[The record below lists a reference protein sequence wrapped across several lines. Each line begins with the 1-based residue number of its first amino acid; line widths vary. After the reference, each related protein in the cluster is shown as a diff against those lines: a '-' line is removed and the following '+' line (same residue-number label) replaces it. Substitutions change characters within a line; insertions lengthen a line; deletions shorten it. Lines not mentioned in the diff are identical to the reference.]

1 MAFDASNTGA
11 GPIGTIS
18 SVSDG
23 QVIECTAGFL
33 VSIYSND
40 IWICIYPVR
49 ILIYFWGM
57 KQNAAT
63 HVDNVDKSQ
72 VSLVWTAPADFTSFG
87 KLLSFQFWT
96 LVYWSQV
103 ISWGTGLPLFKHK
116 IFSGSRYLQRLSLWH
131 KLSNSLLSLIDCCRL

>member
-23 QVIECTAGFL
+23 QVIECTAGFH
-33 VSIYSND
+33 VSIPK
-40 IWICIYPVR
+40 WLEFVFYPVI

-63 HVDNVDKSQ
+63 HVDNIDKSQ